1 MSLIALHINA
11 LNIQIH
17 ALYFLALVCGELN
30 KEFLVKNI
38 LPSLKYISDQGW
50 KVPLICLLLFSL
62 LLSIQKQILHVDYY
76 SFLALL
82 LPESLHISAVLRRK
96 TPISY
101 LSSISPCLPSPL
113 PSYLLRGVLFY
124 FIFVRKCLHNAQ
136 TRTQTQT

>member
-1 MSLIALHINA
+1 MNA

-62 LLSIQKQILHVDYY
+62 LLSVQKQILHIDYY
-76 SFLALL
+76 LDRKSTRLNSSHRNTSRM
-82 LPESLHISAVLRRK
+82 PSSA
-96 TPISY
+96 
-101 LSSISPCLPSPL
+101 
-113 PSYLLRGVLFY
+113 
-124 FIFVRKCLHNAQ
+124 
-136 TRTQTQT
+136 